1 MEYFAGYG
9 FNKSHSTAYAF
20 LAYQTAY
27 LKANYP
33 WHFAAALLTI
43 ESQNTDKLAI
53 YLGECR
59 ERGVPVLPPDI
70 NTSQW
75 HFSVEPGLG
84 VRFGLGAL
92 KGLGETAVEAI
103 VAARAQLGGRIASL
117 HQLCEILDLRIVNK
131 RVFEAL
137 VKSGACDGLNGAQE
151 GEPRRSLRARLAVG
165 HRRGLRARQPHAA
178 GPGPR
183 AGRSLRRRRERRRA
197 GDQRLAARR
206 SGLDRDR
213 TAELREGVAR
223 ACIWSGHPV
232 DRYATDLA
240 AYGAKAPTNW
250 RHGSTPI
257 RTPAAGA
264 RQLTRPRSSGRRRQA
279 STEAIVGGIVNGLRP
294 LKTRKGDRMC
304 VFMLDDARGSVEV
317 VVFPETFKQWGHM
330 AENGRM
336 VVVTGKL
343 ERDDESARIL
353 ATEVAPIE
361 VLTERLST
369 SVAITVIT
377 PPHDRATVE
386 RLWDVLSHHKGD
398 RCLALTVE
406 TRPPLRPMRV
416 RLDVHNQFRVRP
428 SESLVADIE
437 RVCGQGAV
445 TLGKTP
451 RARA

>member
-1 MEYFAGYG
+1 M
-9 FNKSHSTAYAF
+9 S
-20 LAYQTAY
+20 
-27 LKANYP
+27 
-33 WHFAAALLTI
+33 
-43 ESQNTDKLAI
+43 
-53 YLGECR
+53 
-59 ERGVPVLPPDI
+59 
-70 NTSQW
+70 
-75 HFSVEPGLG
+75 
-84 VRFGLGAL
+84 
-92 KGLGETAVEAI
+92 
-103 VAARAQLGGRIASL
+103 
-117 HQLCEILDLRIVNK
+117 
-131 RVFEAL
+131 
-137 VKSGACDGLNGAQE
+137 
-151 GEPRRSLRARLAVG
+151 
-165 HRRGLRARQPHAA
+165 
-178 GPGPR
+178 
-183 AGRSLRRRRERRRA
+183 
-197 GDQRLAARR
+197 
-206 SGLDRDR
+206 
-213 TAELREGVAR
+213 
-223 ACIWSGHPV
+223 
-232 DRYATDLA
+232 
-240 AYGAKAPTNW
+240 
-250 RHGSTPI
+250 
-257 RTPAAGA
+257 
-264 RQLTRPRSSGRRRQA
+264 
-279 STEAIVGGIVNGLRP
+279 GLRP

-398 RCLALTVE
+398 RCLALTIE

-416 RLDVHNQFRVRP
+416 RMDVHNQFRVRP